1 MAKPKKLKNTF
12 HWHLGDIICNMRWVM
27 ITKIIVEM
35 GIIQS
40 STFILSI
47 ILFFKPCKL
56 LNSQYKDIEIY
67 AWKFRLY
74 QIFANV
80 NISMNISKKI
90 DMFLLL
96 LMRGINAHN
105 KRDVPRSKRN
115 GLHPLSSSAWVP
127 ERCHSVF
134 IGVKKED
141 IHSASLQTLWCKKTV
156 IGTTGLLLLH
166 CCTGSFAKRSL
177 CCRSLWAGKSSLLKE
192 RCFHQRVQ
200 QKDHS

>member
-40 STFILSI
+40 RTFILSI

-105 KRDVPRSKRN
+105 KRDVSIIAVLMFSKRPI
-115 GLHPLSSSAWVP
+115 GFIVHF
-127 ERCHSVF
+127 SVKTQKEAISLFVLKKDESKICTSTVVSF
-134 IGVKKED
+134 IYFL
-141 IHSASLQTLWCKKTV
+141 I
-156 IGTTGLLLLH
+156 
-166 CCTGSFAKRSL
+166 
-177 CCRSLWAGKSSLLKE
+177 
-192 RCFHQRVQ
+192 
-200 QKDHS
+200 